1 LPFSLKGSLLSIVFV
16 LANEMHRLRNNKKN
30 NVITRTAAVTTTIIL
45 LVVAI
50 TTGTTTTQLASA
62 WVDPDIDP
70 ARQQPKA
77 PPVISGENVIRCMV
91 D

>member
-1 LPFSLKGSLLSIVFV
+1 
-16 LANEMHRLRNNKKN
+16 MHRLRNNKKN